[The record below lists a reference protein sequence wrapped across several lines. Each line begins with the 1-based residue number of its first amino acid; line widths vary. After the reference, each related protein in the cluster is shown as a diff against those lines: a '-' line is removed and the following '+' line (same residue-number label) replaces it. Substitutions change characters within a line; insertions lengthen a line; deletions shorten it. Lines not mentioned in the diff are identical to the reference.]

1 MAISRF
7 STSSVA
13 QGLPKYQKL
22 WDGTSSVIESDFEL
36 ISRTTLS
43 SNTAYIEFASIP
55 STYKHLQ
62 IRGIARSDRGSTSD
76 DLLMFLNGS
85 TSYTNRRINNT
96 GTTMYAEGGND
107 TVIHVSRNTLPGNS
121 NPSNYFLGF
130 VIDIL
135 DYANTT
141 TLKTAK
147 IYSGVDLNAGSYSGT
162 LFAGGMN
169 LANTNAIT
177 TIRFRE
183 ETTANLLVGTS
194 IGLYGIK
201 GA

>member
-7 STSSVA
+7 KTSSVA
-13 QGLPKYQKL
+13 QGLPKYTKI
-22 WDGTSSVIESDFEL
+22 WDQTTSVIEGDYEL

-43 SNTAYIEFASIP
+43 SNASYIEFTSIP

-62 IRGIARSDRGSTSD
+62 IRGIARSNRSGSPD
-76 DLLMFLNGS
+76 DLLMLINGS
-85 TSYTNRRINNT
+85 TSYSNRRINNDSS
-96 GTTMYAEGGND
+96 TMYAEGGNQAN
-107 TVIHVSRNTLPGNS
+107 IRASRNSLPTNDS
-121 NPSNYFLGF
+121 TANYFLTF
-130 VIDIL
+130 VIDLL

-147 IYSGVDLNAGSYSGT
+147 IYSGSDFSSGGGT

-177 TIRFRE
+177 TIRLAE
-183 ETTANLLVGTS
+183 ETTASLVTGTS